1 MTTTQ
6 DLIDRLRSAG
16 ADGDAIYCWAR
27 CTEAADALKAAQ
39 AEIERLR
46 NEKSGPY
53 FGHYQDALGKIS
65 RLEGHIKHI
74 GNDALRTE
82 NAELRARLAELVE
95 QKPVAIFDVAVNER
109 TGTIHY
115 SMENK
120 LRSGDSLYAAA
131 GASPQPSQELQSCSC
146 RWDADDNRIA
156 TCTRHQGWLDV
167 VGEWA
172 DRAKAAE
179 SKLAQ
184 PTDDASAYAKNI
196 AIYLWKKFYKKEA
209 PTFEVCD
216 GLYDVLSQIDNMV
229 TGLPMPHPPHTPR
242 VGDLRTDVV
251 NPMAAWPFETEA
263 SVEARQRAAFEA
275 KGV

>member
-1 MTTTQ
+1 MTNEKTSDYLPT
-6 DLIDRLRSAG
+6 LRK
-16 ADGDAIYCWAR
+16 I
-27 CTEAADALKAAQ
+27 EALE
-39 AEIERLR
+39 AEIERLQSTPFSEEAYEILQGANR
-46 NEKSGPY
+46 KLTAER
-53 FGHYQDALGKIS
+53 DA
-65 RLEGHIKHI
+65 
-74 GNDALRTE
+74 AL
-82 NAELRARLAELVE
+82 ARLAEIHEGYAYVYPKQE
-95 QKPVAIFDVAVNER
+95 
-109 TGTIHY
+109 TGA
-115 SMENK
+115 SQP
-120 LRSGDSLYAAA
+120 LYAAA